1 MSEMVESMKEGV
13 DRIMEYFYG
22 QNFYRNG
29 ANLDKDQLRYT
40 GMPSP
45 NNRNESDTEAFYK
58 NYLRENCKF
67 YLEFTETINF
77 PGSFRRQFLEYM
89 NH

>member
-1 MSEMVESMKEGV
+1 MSEMVESMNEGV

-40 GMPSP
+40 GMPY
-45 NNRNESDTEAFYK
+45 NRNESVTEASYK
-58 NYLRENCKF
+58 NYLSEN